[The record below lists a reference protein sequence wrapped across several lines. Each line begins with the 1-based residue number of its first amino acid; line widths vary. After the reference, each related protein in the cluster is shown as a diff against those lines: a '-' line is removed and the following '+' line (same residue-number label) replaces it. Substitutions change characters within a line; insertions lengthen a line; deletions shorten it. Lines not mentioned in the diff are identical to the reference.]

1 VLGAERAAATS
12 DDKAIPYGNNPAAG
26 NYLQVGD
33 AKIYYEVY
41 GSGHP
46 VVLLHGG
53 LFGYI
58 DEFSNL
64 IPKLSPHYTVIAIA
78 FRGHGKS
85 ELGQQPLT
93 DELFA
98 DDVLAVT
105 RHVTREPVDVVG
117 FSVGAMVSYVL
128 TIKHPELVHK
138 LIAVGGPIS
147 SSGAVESKSTEAEG
161 NAYNDPA
168 QLEKLMP
175 KIVGRRKAFYA
186 DPKDWDRLVIA
197 MGKMAAT
204 DRDIPVEQVK
214 AIQCPTLIAA
224 GDKDR
229 YTKTE
234 HFVEIY
240 HLLPHS
246 ELAIVPGCG
255 HTVFKCNPG
264 MMDEMV
270 DRFLQQGEVP
280 GADK

>member
-1 VLGAERAAATS
+1 
-12 DDKAIPYGNNPAAG
+12 
-26 NYLQVGD
+26 
-33 AKIYYEVY
+33 
-41 GSGHP
+41 

-58 DEFSNL
+58 DEFSKL
-64 IPKLSPHYTVIAIA
+64 IPRLSPHYTVIAIA

-98 DDVLAVT
+98 NDVLAVT
-105 RHVTREPVDVVG
+105 RQVTKEPVDVVG
-117 FSVGAMVSYVL
+117 FSVGAMVSFVL
-128 TIKHPELVHK
+128 TIQHPELVRK

-161 NAYNDPA
+161 NAYSNPA
-168 QLEKLMP
+168 ELEKLMP
-175 KIVGRRKAFYA
+175 QIVGRRKAFYA

-204 DRDIPVEQVK
+204 DRDIPAAQVK

-224 GDKDR
+224 GDTDR

-240 HLLPHS
+240 RLLPHG

-255 HTVFKCNPG
+255 HTVFKCNAP

-270 DRFLQQGEVP
+270 AQFLEQTEVP